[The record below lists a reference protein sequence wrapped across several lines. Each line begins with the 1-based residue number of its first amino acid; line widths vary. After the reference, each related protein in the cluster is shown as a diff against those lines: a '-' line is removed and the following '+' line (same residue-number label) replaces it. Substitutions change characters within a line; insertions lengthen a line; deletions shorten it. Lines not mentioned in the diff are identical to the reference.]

1 MSLKEI
7 RKKLGYSQEE
17 VAKKLGVHNTTYGNW
32 ELGKTEPDVNNL
44 IKLSQIYR
52 VSIDELV
59 GAETEMINLKSLDET
74 ESYLIRKIL
83 KMNQLELAKTKA
95 YVMGLTE

>member
-7 RKKLGYSQEE
+7 RKKTGLSQDDIS
-17 VAKKLGVHNTTYGNW
+17 KKIGVHITTYGKW
-32 ELGKTEPDVNNL
+32 ELGQTEPDIKNL
-44 IKLSQIYR
+44 IKLADFYN
-52 VSIDELV
+52 VTVDELL
-59 GAETEMINLKSLDET
+59 GREADTINLKFLGET

-83 KMNQLELAKTKA
+83 KMNQLELDKTKA